1 MWLISAPCF
10 ALRRFLTAV
19 SRMEDG
25 YPIVARM
32 WWNLPEIETM
42 GRLRCRFW
50 LQLSSILIVGVAD
63 HQGRLDNDVVPTT
76 GTECTMTNYCIALV
90 SPDRAE
96 SRLRMGEFPAAER
109 AFELAELIA
118 FDLSIEVDG
127 NWWGWTVE
135 VRSDQGRK
143 LFAVPVTGADVPRL
157 PGAASGS
164 PAMAAGSSR
173 H

>member
-1 MWLISAPCF
+1 MVIQS
-10 ALRRFLTAV
+10 LR
-19 SRMEDG
+19 ECG
-25 YPIVARM
+25 
-32 WWNLPEIETM
+32 WNLPEIGTT
-42 GRLRCRFW
+42 GRLRGRFW
-50 LQLSSILIVGVAD
+50 LQMSSILIVGVAE
-63 HQGRLDNDVVPTT
+63 HQNSVDNDVFPTS
-76 GTECTMTNYCIALV
+76 GTECIMTSYCIALV

-135 VRSDQGRK
+135 VRSAQGRK

-157 PGAASGS
+157 PGAVSGS
-164 PAMAAGSSR
+164 PAMAMGSSR

>member
-1 MWLISAPCF
+1 MVIQS
-10 ALRRFLTAV
+10 LR
-19 SRMEDG
+19 ECG
-25 YPIVARM
+25 
-32 WWNLPEIETM
+32 WNLPEIETM
-42 GRLRCRFW
+42 GRLQGRSW
-50 LQLSSILIVGVAD
+50 LQLSSILIVGVAV
-63 HQGRLDNDVVPTT
+63 HQNSLDNDAFPTT

-135 VRSDQGRK
+135 VRSAQGRK

-164 PAMAAGSSR
+164 PAMAVGSSR